1 MRKTMS
7 RLTRAAATTAAIV
20 LALSAIVVGIPGT
33 AYAANEAS
41 VSPKACQ
48 STSAALEMEDHTSR
62 EWNCSGTWY
71 VTGRGLHFYAGG
83 WSGLVDTQ
91 YGNYLFCD
99 WDSFDLPRIQ
109 VYRVILNETK
119 PSRCA

>member
-1 MRKTMS
+1 MRRRGVPEQLEPCSVELDAAYS
-7 RLTRAAATTAAIV
+7 RAPHR
-20 LALSAIVVGIPGT
+20 
-33 AYAANEAS
+33 
-41 VSPKACQ
+41 
-48 STSAALEMEDHTSR
+48 
-62 EWNCSGTWY
+62 NCSGTWY